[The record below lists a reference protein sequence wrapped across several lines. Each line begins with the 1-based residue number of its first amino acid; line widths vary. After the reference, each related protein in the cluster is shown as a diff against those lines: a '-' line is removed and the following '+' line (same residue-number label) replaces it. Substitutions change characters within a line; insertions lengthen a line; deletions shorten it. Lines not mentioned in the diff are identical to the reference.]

1 MPSIYLVMDMEND
14 LIHPDGPNGKT
25 TYAEQ
30 VRGRNIIA
38 NTKAA
43 IAKARAAGLPVGYV
57 RVGFSP
63 DYRECPPNSPV
74 FGGAKKNGLFKL
86 GTWGTEIHQ
95 EIAPQPQDFMI
106 TKHRV
111 SPYYATPLEAILRAK
126 GITRIYCSGVSTNGV
141 VQAAV
146 REGHD
151 RDYEMIVLED
161 CCCALTKEEHE
172 YAVANFRRY
181 CSGLTTAGEVSFS

>member
-1 MPSIYLVMDMEND
+1 MA
-14 LIHPDGPNGKT
+14 G
-25 TYAEQ
+25 
-30 VRGRNIIA
+30 
-38 NTKAA
+38 
-43 IAKARAAGLPVGYV
+43 AKARAAGVKIAYV

-86 GTWGTEIHQ
+86 GAWGTEIHP

-126 GITRIYCSGVSTNGV
+126 GIAEIFPQTDAEDIGVAIC
-141 VQAAV
+141 QCDQHIA
-146 REGHD
+146 
-151 RDYEMIVLED
+151 
-161 CCCALTKEEHE
+161 
-172 YAVANFRRY
+172 
-181 CSGLTTAGEVSFS
+181 